1 MTEGG
6 QWNPEQP
13 PAESAASACVIPER
27 GRGDMTWVLFDY
39 GGVIC
44 QPQPEAD
51 VALLAAAA
59 GGSVPDFS
67 EGYWAHRLDYDR
79 AELNDVTYWQKV
91 GAGVGRTYS
100 AAEIAELTRLDIASW
115 VHLQPETVTLI
126 EDLAAAGHRLALLS
140 NAPAEVAD
148 AVAALPV
155 AAHFEH
161 CTFSCYLPAAKPDPE
176 CYQAV
181 LALLG
186 ASPAEVIF
194 LDDRPE
200 NVAGAEA
207 LGIRAVRFT
216 GAAQARAALAALGVT
231 TRPPG

>member
-1 MTEGG
+1 M
-6 QWNPEQP
+6 
-13 PAESAASACVIPER
+13 A
-27 GRGDMTWVLFDY
+27 WVLLDY

-44 QPQPEAD
+44 WPQPEED

-59 GGSVPDFS
+59 GGTVQDFS
-67 EGYWAHRLDYDR
+67 ESYWAHRPDYDR
-79 AELNDVTYWQKV
+79 AKLNDVTYWQKV
-91 GAGVGRTYS
+91 GASVGRTYS

-115 VHLQPETVTLI
+115 VHLQPETVTLV

-161 CTFSCYLPAAKPDPE
+161 CTFSCYLPAAKPDPG

-186 ASPAEVIF
+186 AGPAEVVF

-207 LGIRAVRFT
+207 LGIRAVRFA
-216 GAAQARAALAALGVT
+216 GAGQARAALARFGIT
-231 TRPPG
+231 TRRPG

>member
-1 MTEGG
+1 
-6 QWNPEQP
+6 
-13 PAESAASACVIPER
+13 
-27 GRGDMTWVLFDY
+27 MTWVLFDY

-44 QPQPEAD
+44 QPQLEAE
-51 VALLAAAA
+51 VVLLAQAA
-59 GGSVPDFS
+59 GGTVQAFS
-67 EGYWAHRLDYDR
+67 DGYWAYRLDYDR
-79 AELNDVTYWQKV
+79 AKLDAVTYWQKV
-91 GAGVGRTYS
+91 GAGLGRSYS
-100 AAEIAELTRLDIASW
+100 AAEIAELTRLDVTSW
-115 VHLQPETVTLI
+115 RHLKPGTVTLI

-148 AVAALPV
+148 FVTALPV

-181 LALLG
+181 LAVLG
-186 ASPAEVIF
+186 ATPAEVVF
-194 LDDRPE
+194 FDDRPE

-207 LGIRAVRFT
+207 LGIRAVQFT
-216 GAAQARAALAALGVT
+216 GAGQARAALGALGVT

>member
-1 MTEGG
+1 
-6 QWNPEQP
+6 
-13 PAESAASACVIPER
+13 
-27 GRGDMTWVLFDY
+27 MTWVLFDY

-59 GGSVPDFS
+59 GGTVQDFRD
-67 EGYWAHRLDYDR
+67 GYWAHRRDYDC
-79 AELNDVTYWQKV
+79 AELNCVTYWQKV
-91 GAGVGRTYS
+91 GAGMGRTCS

-115 VHLQPETVTLI
+115 SHLQAETVTLI

-148 AVAALPV
+148 AIAALPV

-161 CTFSCYLPAAKPDPE
+161 CTFSCYLPAAKPEPE

-186 ASPAEVIF
+186 ASPAEVLF

-207 LGIRAVRFT
+207 LGIRAVQFT
-216 GAAQARAALAALGVT
+216 EAGEARAALARLGIT
-231 TRPPG
+231 TRPAG